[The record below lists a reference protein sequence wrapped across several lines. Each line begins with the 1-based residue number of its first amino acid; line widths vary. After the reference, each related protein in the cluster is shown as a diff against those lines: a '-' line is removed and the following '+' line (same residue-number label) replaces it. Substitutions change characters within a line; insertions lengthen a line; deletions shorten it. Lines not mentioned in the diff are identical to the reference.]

1 MARRLHLPQEPFVQ
15 HSGVLRRRIV
25 AVGDL
30 QLVVAAAEDILI
42 AKLEWAKM
50 GESERQID
58 DAAAIIRVQRTSL
71 DTAYVERWVRELD
84 LTAQWEAA
92 RKRST

>member
-1 MARRLHLPQEPFVQ
+1 
-15 HSGVLRRRIV
+15 
-25 AVGDL
+25 
-30 QLVVAAAEDILI
+30 
-42 AKLEWAKM
+42 M